1 MTSLLKTILA
11 IVLFNETS
19 VSLNLKMS
27 NEATYLMTTIELFT
41 KSVLKNITHMDKGY
55 IFVHCVKKME
65 YVHHE
70 NISEYIIRIC
80 IPDAQY

>member
-1 MTSLLKTILA
+1 
-11 IVLFNETS
+11 
-19 VSLNLKMS
+19 
-27 NEATYLMTTIELFT
+27 
-41 KSVLKNITHMDKGY
+41 MDKGY

-70 NISEYIIRIC
+70 NISEYIIKIC

>member
-1 MTSLLKTILA
+1 MKYMMNQSIESTQCWTSLTCAWGFFLTIMTSLLKTILA

-41 KSVLKNITHMDKGY
+41 KSVL
-55 IFVHCVKKME
+55 
-65 YVHHE
+65 
-70 NISEYIIRIC
+70 
-80 IPDAQY
+80 